1 MKAARYALVLAA
13 FLSLGVPLIATG
25 AGKTSATGTRTEI
38 LPGRPKAAKGIDPK
52 PISDN
57 VKKGTAYLVKHQ
69 QPDGGWG
76 EGEESASMGASG
88 KMINVSNVADT
99 SIAVLSLFRAGSTP
113 STGTHSKSVLKGIE
127 FVIAA
132 VEKSD
137 DDSLFVTDVRGTRV
151 QSKIGVYVD
160 TFLSSLVLAEVKG
173 TMPDAKGEKRL
184 TAALEKVVRKI
195 EKNQQADG
203 TYSGNSGWA
212 SVLSTG
218 LAGKS
223 LNRAAQAGVDV
234 DDRALARSEKM
245 AVASYDTK
253 SGAFKSAGSTGAG
266 APSDAGVA
274 IYNVSAQ
281 VANLSESVNTSA
293 SVEKEMQQ
301 VLADPKAPKKA
312 KDEARKRI
320 DSIEATRKVSDQAT
334 KSTIAR
340 LGEAGFVSGFGS
352 NGGEEFL
359 SYMNISESLVQK
371 GGKDWEKWDREIS
384 ANLNRVQNGDG
395 SWSGH
400 HCITG
405 RTFVTST
412 ALLVLTADRLGVNA
426 AGVSTASLDPKVI
439 EKVEKKT
446 DKTDQKT
453 DVATK
458 EPSWYEKLWSGGDE
472 KEK

>member
-25 AGKTSATGTRTEI
+25 AGRTRTEL
-38 LPGRPKAAKGIDPK
+38 LPSRPAAAKGIDPK

-57 VKKGTAYLVKHQ
+57 VKKGTAFLAKHQ

-76 EGEESASMGASG
+76 EGEESASMGSHG
-88 KMINVSNVADT
+88 KMVNVSNVADT

-113 STGTHSKSVLKGIE
+113 SSGAHSANVLKGVE
-127 FVIAA
+127 FVIDAI
-132 VEKSD
+132 EKSD

-173 TMPDAKGEKRL
+173 TMPDAKSETRL

-203 TYSGNSGWA
+203 TYTGNSGWA

-223 LNRAAQAGVDV
+223 LNRAAQAGIDV
-234 DDRALARSEKM
+234 DDRALERSEKM
-245 AVASYDTK
+245 AVSSYDTK
-253 SGAFKSAGSTGAG
+253 SGGFKGTGATGAG

-312 KDEARKRI
+312 KDEAKSRI
-320 DSIEATRKVSDQAT
+320 ASIEETRKVSEQAT

-340 LGEAGFVSGFGS
+340 LSEDGFVNGFGS

-371 GGKDWEKWDREIS
+371 GGKDWQKWDREIS
-384 ANLNRVQNGDG
+384 ANLNRVQNADG

-412 ALLVLTADRLGVNA
+412 ALLVLTADRLGVNQ
-426 AGVSTASLDPKVI
+426 AGKSTASLDP
-439 EKVEKKT
+439 VEKKD
-446 DKTDQKT
+446 DKKDAKKT
-453 DVATK
+453 DVAAK
-458 EPSWYEKLWSGGDE
+458 DASWYEKLWGSDD
-472 KEK
+472 KKSK

>member
-1 MKAARYALVLAA
+1 MKAAGNALVLAA
-13 FLSLGVPLIATG
+13 FLSFGAPLIATG
-25 AGKTSATGTRTEI
+25 AGKASSTGTRTEV
-38 LPGRPKAAKGIDPK
+38 LPGRPTAAKGIDPK
-52 PISDN
+52 ALSEN
-57 VKKGTAYLVKHQ
+57 VKKGTAFLAKHQ

-76 EGEESASMGASG
+76 EGEESASMGSNG
-88 KMINVSNVADT
+88 KMVNTSNVADT
-99 SIAVLSLFRAGSTP
+99 SIAALSLFRSGSTP
-113 STGTHSKSVLKGIE
+113 SKGEYSANVMKGIE

-132 VEKSD
+132 VEESD
-137 DDSLFVTDVRGTRV
+137 ADSLFVTQIKGTRV

-173 TMPDAKGEKRL
+173 TMPDGKSEKRL

-203 TYSGNSGWA
+203 TYSGNAGWA

-223 LNRAAQAGVDV
+223 INRAAQSGVDV
-234 DDRALARSEKM
+234 DRTTLARAEKM
-245 AVASYDTK
+245 AVSSYDQK
-253 SGAFKSAGSTGAG
+253 AGGFKAGGAAG

-281 VANLSESVNTSA
+281 VSNLSESVNTSA
-293 SVEKEMQQ
+293 TVEKEMKQ
-301 VLADPKAPKKA
+301 VLEDPKAPKKA
-312 KDEARKRI
+312 KDEAKTRLA
-320 DSIEATRKVSDQAT
+320 SIEETRKVNDQAT
-334 KSTIAR
+334 ASTIKQ
-340 LGEAGFVSGFGS
+340 LSDDSFVSGFGN

-371 GGKDWEKWDREIS
+371 GGKDWDKWDREIS
-384 ANLNRVQNGDG
+384 TNLNRVQNADG

-412 ALLVLTADRLGVNA
+412 ALLVLTADRLGANQ
-426 AGVSTASLDPKVI
+426 GSISTASLDPKI
-439 EKVEKKT
+439 DEKDSKKDT
-446 DKTDQKT
+446 KDVKKD
-453 DVATK
+453 DVASK
-458 EPSWYEKLWSGGDE
+458 SWYQKLWD
-472 KEK
+472 

>member
-13 FLSLGVPLIATG
+13 FLSFGVPLIATG
-25 AGKTSATGTRTEI
+25 AGKTSATGTRTEV
-38 LPGRPKAAKGIDPK
+38 LPGRPTAAKGIDPK
-52 PISDN
+52 ALSGN
-57 VKKGTAYLVKHQ
+57 VKKGTAFLAKHQ

-76 EGEESASMGASG
+76 EGEESASMGANG
-88 KMINVSNVADT
+88 KMVNVSNVADT
-99 SIAVLSLFRAGSTP
+99 SIAVLSLFRSGSTP
-113 STGTHSKSVLKGIE
+113 SSGTHSANVLKGIE
-127 FVIAA
+127 FVIDA

-137 DDSLFVTDVRGTRV
+137 ADSLFVTDVRGTRV

-173 TMPDAKGEKRL
+173 TMPDAKSEKRL

-203 TYSGNSGWA
+203 TYAGNSGWA

-223 LNRAAQAGVDV
+223 LNRAAQAGIDV
-234 DDRALARSEKM
+234 DDKALERNEKM
-245 AVASYDTK
+245 AVASYDSK
-253 SGAFKSAGSTGAG
+253 AGSFKTAGSMGAA

-281 VANLSESVNTSA
+281 VSSLSESVNTSNA
-293 SVEKEMQQ
+293 VEKEMKQ
-301 VLADPKAPKKA
+301 VLEDPKAPKKA
-312 KDEARKRI
+312 KDEAKTRLA
-320 DSIEATRKVSDQAT
+320 SIEETRKVNDQAT
-334 KSTIAR
+334 KTTIAR
-340 LGEAGFVSGFGS
+340 LSEDGFVNGFGS

-384 ANLNRVQNGDG
+384 ANLNRVQNADG

-412 ALLVLTADRLGVNA
+412 ALLVLTADRLGVNP
-426 AGVSTASLDPKVI
+426 AGKSTASLDPI
-439 EKVEKKT
+439 EKKGDKKDEKKT
-446 DKTDQKT
+446 D
-453 DVATK
+453 VAAK
-458 EPSWYEKLWSGGDE
+458 DAAWYEKLWGSGE
-472 KEK
+472 KSK